1 MAMLIQIA
9 TDQVRNFFWGHKAEI
24 NVRAFKDL
32 EKIRHGLSRKE
43 MPQLA
48 VVTDCK

>member
-1 MAMLIQIA
+1 MLIKTA
-9 TDQVRNFFWGHKAEI
+9 RDQVRNFFWGHKAEI
-24 NVRAFKDL
+24 NLKAFIDL

-48 VVTDCK
+48 VVTDGK